1 MSQQVKSKR
10 AAVLARCSSE
20 ANVCS
25 QIISLKKYA
34 LGKYIVDE
42 DDVYGDNISGSSSI
56 SERPELTRLMQNI
69 QSGNKHYDVILVE
82 DVTRLGKTPD
92 QAKEV
97 LDWFARHNVPVKFST
112 E

>member
-1 MSQQVKSKR
+1 MSQVKSKR

-25 QIISLKKYA
+25 QVISLKHYA
-34 LGKYIVDE
+34 MGKYIVDD

-56 SERPELTRLMQNI
+56 SERPELTRLMHNI
-69 QSGNKHYDVILVE
+69 ESGNKQYDIILVQ
-82 DVTRLGKTPD
+82 DSSRLGKTPE

-97 LDWFARHNVPVKFST
+97 VDWFVSHNVPVKFST